1 MVLDTGLPG
10 EAEAQVGSH
19 QSCLQERGARLG
31 VHAAPL
37 FWDPPCSGGG
47 DRKVSKHVTDVFTGF
62 AKCWAAPTADR
73 VSMGGLCEAATT
85 ADPRGW
91 FENIFQRGTNQIN
104 DGLYAAV
111 KEKRDLGHS

>member
-1 MVLDTGLPG
+1 MT
-10 EAEAQVGSH
+10 E
-19 QSCLQERGARLG
+19 
-31 VHAAPL
+31 
-37 FWDPPCSGGG
+37 
-47 DRKVSKHVTDVFTGF
+47 VFTGF

-73 VSMGGLCEAATT
+73 VSMGGLCEAAT